1 MTKERKNELILLFNQ
16 GFTYER
22 IAERFGDTPN
32 SMHRW
37 GSKNDNHFKD
47 LYGIDKKPI
56 DVTGQDLADAVI
68 QMARNQRKHL
78 EVSYLKVWKN
88 CIRIYFKVI

>member
-1 MTKERKNELILLFNQ
+1 MTKERKNELMLLFNQ

-78 EVSYLKVWKN
+78 KVSYWKN
-88 CIRIYFKVI
+88 CIRIYFKVK

>member
-1 MTKERKNELILLFNQ
+1 MRELQNVLVTPLILCTD
-16 GFTYER
+16 G
-22 IAERFGDTPN
+22 
-32 SMHRW
+32 

-88 CIRIYFKVI
+88 CIRIYFKVK

>member
-1 MTKERKNELILLFNQ
+1 MTKERKNELILLFNK

-37 GSKNDNHFKD
+37 GSKNYNHFKD
-47 LYGIDKKPI
+47 LYGIDKKPTKTSWSI
-56 DVTGQDLADAVI
+56 LFEG
-68 QMARNQRKHL
+68 L
-78 EVSYLKVWKN
+78 EKLYTNL
-88 CIRIYFKVI
+88 F

>member
-1 MTKERKNELILLFNQ
+1 MRELQNVLVTPLILCTDGVQ
-16 GFTYER
+16 
-22 IAERFGDTPN
+22 
-32 SMHRW
+32 
-37 GSKNDNHFKD
+37 KNDNHFKD

-88 CIRIYFKVI
+88 CIRIYFKVK